1 MYPRV
6 LMSLLSTVTLVAC
19 GSNAE
24 TPAADG
30 GASDGAVDDAGAI
43 DGGGGSD
50 AGVVPVTTATVTFKG
65 VTTTVPIAV
74 RRGLSFFQ
82 RTGGPIA
89 TSTYGTP
96 TTLSCTPNAAFAA
109 GGRVIAGSSIS
120 VGISGPVVGNCAFNQ
135 AQIPAAEGQIAG
147 FLRNQCGGGLATC
160 TYDATAALDTYLGE
174 CSPQNLSLTVQYDCR
189 AMDPGPAFVIDTGAL
204 GIVLSG
210 LEAPG
215 SHACAAR
222 GARFAVDGVPAAIE
236 TGAPCQIEITERDDR
251 TLVGTVTATLA
262 PAALGGSPRPL
273 SMTFEHN
280 RNQLY
285 PVVAVNTGSD
295 LCLTNTVTHT
305 VRTDA
310 GETYDDFVG
319 AAPVCQVAGSTLGDI
334 TFTRRRARAG
344 STLPQTVGCA
354 EGRFNV
360 AVSGVGSTANPSG
373 TCQAA
378 YAVSESDEVLRFVT
392 QTLDLCPAGGG
403 ACAQRPFIYMA
414 FGFGDASAPLQ

>member
-6 LMSLLSTVTLVAC
+6 LMSLLSAVTLVAC
-19 GSNAE
+19 GSNSD
-24 TPAADG
+24 TPPADG
-30 GASDGAVDDAGAI
+30 GSLDDAGAT
-43 DGGGGSD
+43 DGGAGEDGGAD
-50 AGVVPVTTATVTFKG
+50 AGVVSVTTATVTFKG
-65 VTTTVPIAV
+65 VTSTVPIAV

-82 RTGGPIA
+82 RTVGPIA
-89 TSTYGTP
+89 TSTYGNA
-96 TTLSCTPNAAFAA
+96 TTLSCAPNAAFAA
-109 GGRVIAGSSIS
+109 GGRVISAASIS
-120 VGISGPVVGNCAFNQ
+120 VSISGPVVGNCATNQ

-147 FLRNQCGGGLATC
+147 FLRNQCGGGPATC
-160 TYDATAALDTYLGE
+160 TYDATAALDTYLGG
-174 CSPQNLSLTVQYDCR
+174 CTPQNLLLTVQYECR

-215 SHACAAR
+215 SHSCAAR
-222 GARFAVDGVPAAIE
+222 GARFAVDGVPAE
-236 TGAPCQIEITERDDR
+236 TSGTCRIDITERDDR
-251 TLVGTVTATLA
+251 TLVGTVDATLA
-262 PAALGGSPRPL
+262 PASIGGATRPL
-273 SMTFEHN
+273 TMTFEHN

-305 VRTDA
+305 VRTEA

-319 AAPVCQVAGSTLGDI
+319 AAPVCQVAGTTLGPI
-334 TFTRRRARAG
+334 TFTRRRARTG
-344 STLPQTVGCA
+344 SSLPQEVGCA

-360 AVSGVGSTANPSG
+360 DVSGVGSTANPNG

-392 QTLDLCPAGGG
+392 QTLDLCPSGGG
-403 ACAQRPFIYMA
+403 TCAQRPFIYMA
-414 FGFGDASAPLQ
+414 YGFGDASAPLL